1 MRFRSRV
8 LDIQSRA
15 VRQVELRAASQAEAS
30 ERLAADGVVVL
41 ALEAMAEAD
50 TAVPPVSVSLLCR
63 ELKALLTA
71 GLSVVEALDALAAS
85 SGVDS
90 IHAALLERLRMGK
103 SLSVAM
109 MDLGGFPPL
118 LIASVRASERTSDLA
133 HALDAYLRYDDMM
146 DVLRRRVISAALYP
160 AIVVSLGGL
169 IAIFLLLVVIPR
181 FARLYGESGAQ
192 ASVATRALL
201 GFSAVL
207 AGSPWLVPVMLAVVL
222 LAVLLLVRRGG
233 PMALFRWLVRRI
245 GWLGTQASHF
255 ERARVYEALAL
266 LVRGGYS
273 MHEALVVSQTLS
285 GSESVTR
292 QLSLARA
299 RIEQGGSASA
309 AFAGAGLTDD
319 ITERLMRAGERG
331 GQFDRV
337 LAAIAERH
345 RLSFETAVER
355 ATRVIEPLLLLA
367 VALVVGAMV
376 VLLYMPVFDI
386 AGSVQ

>member
-8 LDIQSRA
+8 LDIHSRA
-15 VRQVELRAASQAEAS
+15 VRQVELRAASLAEAG
-30 ERLAADGVVVL
+30 ERLAADGAVVL
-41 ALEAMAEAD
+41 ALEAMADAD
-50 TAVPPVSVSLLCR
+50 VVVPPSTVSLLCR

-85 SGVDS
+85 AGVDS

-109 MDLGGFPPL
+109 ADLGGFPAL

-133 HALDAYLRYDDMM
+133 HALDAYLRFDDMM
-146 DVLRRRVISAALYP
+146 GTLRRRVISAALYP

-169 IAIFLLLVVIPR
+169 IAVFLLLVVIPR
-181 FARLYGESGAQ
+181 FARLYGETGAQ
-192 ASVATRALL
+192 TSVATRALL

-207 AGSPWLVPVMLAVVL
+207 AGSPWLVPVLLAAAL
-222 LAVLLLVRRGG
+222 LAVILVVRQGG
-233 PMALFRWLVRRI
+233 PMALFRWLVGHV
-245 GWLGTQASHF
+245 GWLGAQAAHF
-255 ERARVYEALAL
+255 ERARLYEALAL

-273 MHEALVVSQTLS
+273 LHEAVLVSQTLS
-285 GSESVTR
+285 GSASVAR
-292 QLSLARA
+292 QLSLARE
-299 RIEQGGSASA
+299 RIEHGGSASA

-345 RLSFETAVER
+345 RMSFETAVER

-367 VALVVGAMV
+367 VALVVGGMV

>member
-71 GLSVVEALDALAAS
+71 GLSVVEALDALAVS

-233 PMALFRWLVRRI
+233 PMALFRWLVGRI
-245 GWLGTQASHF
+245 GWLGAQASHF